1 MKKLNA
7 PALFF
12 FVLVLAVNLI
22 HAQSTG
28 PLIRFGLIADIQY
41 ANADTRG
48 TRFYRNSLKKL
59 DDCILDLNRHQVQ
72 FSLNLGDITD
82 RNPED
87 LDPVL
92 AVLKKADHKIYTT
105 PGNHDYKGIRD
116 NRSLYRKLEMPAE
129 YYSFKKGNWRF
140 VMLNTNEVASYANVD
155 GTWKQKELDE
165 MLQRIKAANGHNAEE
180 YNGGIS
186 SKQLKWL
193 EQLLRNAVKKGE
205 QVLIFSHHPFG
216 CADGLTALNDKEVI
230 ALVSKFRC
238 VKALIAGHHHAGA
251 FCEVNSIPCIVAEG
265 MIETADRNSYG
276 TVELYADKLVLT
288 GYGRMTSRTLY
299 FKDKK

>member
-1 MKKLNA
+1 MKKVNRVVFFFLLIVISMAA
-7 PALFF
+7 PAQQTIP
-12 FVLVLAVNLI
+12 V
-22 HAQSTG
+22 
-28 PLIRFGLIADIQY
+28 IRFGLIADIQY

-59 DDCILDLNRHQVQ
+59 DDCIRDLNRQQVQ

-92 AVLKKADHKIYTT
+92 EVLKKSETKIYTT
-105 PGNHDYKGIRD
+105 PGNHDYKGIR
-116 NRSLYRKLEMPAE
+116 NNNVLYRKLDMPAE
-129 YYSFKKGNWRF
+129 YYAFKKGNWRF
-140 VMLNTNEVASYANVD
+140 IMLNTNEVAAYSNVT
-155 GTWKQKELDE
+155 GTWKEKELDA
-165 MLQRIKAANGHNAEE
+165 MIRKIKAANGHNAEE

-193 EQLLRNAVKKGE
+193 QQQLQQAGKKGE

-230 ALVSKFRC
+230 TLVSKFSC
-238 VKALIAGHHHAGA
+238 VKALIAGHHHAGT
-251 FCEVNSIPCIVAEG
+251 FCEINNIPCIVAEG
-265 MIETADRNSYG
+265 MIETADQNSYG
-276 TVELYADKLVLT
+276 LIELYADKLVLS
-288 GYGRMTSRTLY
+288 GYGRMTSRTIR
-299 FKDKK
+299 FKGK